1 MNPRTARDDRPGAL
15 PTMTRAPLLADV
27 EADEWEPLAG
37 GFYASHRWL
46 HAQELAHGPSTTVIA
61 RGSGRLV
68 GALPTWTGD
77 GSALFSPPRPW
88 DRRLLWLGGRRVTA
102 NAPVGVVG
110 PLWSEARAYA
120 AERGVAGLV
129 WPYLDASVAR
139 AVAPPG
145 ASVVLHSADAEL
157 AVPAGGLKDLMDTVK
172 REDRRTWRRELR
184 VFAEHGGTVEWRPLT
199 EDLFAP
205 LATMIAATRAKYG
218 SSGGPARVWRELA
231 AQQVTGAAATAV
243 VCLARVGGR
252 ITAAAVFYRW
262 HDRLHGRY
270 WGAAE
275 DAPPFSYYVLTHYAP
290 VDWAAERGF
299 RVLHL
304 SVSNW
309 AAKAARGA
317 CLRPQA
323 MVVDLFRDE
332 PTPEVVRQHNAAV
345 AAAWRDRFR
354 RRPEALHISWS
365 DWE

>member
-1 MNPRTARDDRPGAL
+1 V
-15 PTMTRAPLLADV
+15 TRAHRLADV
-27 EADEWEPLAG
+27 AADEWESLAG

-46 HAQELAHGPSTTVIA
+46 HAQELAHGPGVTVVA
-61 RGSGRLV
+61 REAGRLV
-68 GALPTWTGD
+68 GALPTWSGD
-77 GSALFSPPRPW
+77 GSGLFSLPRPW

-102 NAPVGVVG
+102 NAPIGAVE
-110 PLWSEARAYA
+110 PLWAAARADA
-120 AERGVAGLV
+120 AERGVPGLV

-145 ASVVLHSADAEL
+145 TAVVLHSADAEL
-157 AVPAGGLKDLMDTVK
+157 AVPAGGLQEMMATAK
-172 REDRRTWRRELR
+172 REDRRNWRRELR

-199 EDLFAP
+199 ADLFAP
-205 LATMIAATRAKYG
+205 LATLIAGTRTKYG
-218 SSGGPARVWRELA
+218 SPGGPARVWRELA
-231 AQQVTGAAATAV
+231 AQQRTGVAATAV
-243 VCLARVGGR
+243 VCLVRVGAR

-262 HDRLHGRY
+262 HDWLYGRY
-270 WGAAE
+270 WGAAA

-309 AAKAARGA
+309 AAKVSRGA
-317 CLRPQA
+317 RLRPQA

-332 PTPEVVRQHNAAV
+332 PAPETVRQHNATV